1 MTANTLGGMRR
12 GGTSAARRGGIGAAM
27 RSATVVAA
35 GAIAV
40 HQLRYLVGYGGD
52 ASAALRDQGHAYL
65 VALIPLL
72 ALLGGVTLIATVVA
86 ALAGAQPRSPRGA
99 PLVRALVYAGAIL
112 AVFGAQETIEGV
124 LVAGHPGGIAA
135 VMAHGGL
142 VAVPLAVG
150 FGWVVWA
157 ALRGLE
163 AIEEGLRAA
172 AGCRRRARRT
182 ATTPRPVAC
191 ALPIPAALA
200 GAAGPRAPPSA

>member
-1 MTANTLGGMRR
+1 MGPV
-12 GGTSAARRGGIGAAM
+12 SAISSAL

-52 ASAALRDQGHAYL
+52 ASGALHDQGHGYL
-65 VALIPLL
+65 DALVPLL
-72 ALLGGVTLIATVVA
+72 ALLGGLTLVATIVA
-86 ALAGAQPRSPRGA
+86 AIAGAPPRSRRGA

-142 VAVPLAVG
+142 VALPLALA

-163 AIEEGLRAA
+163 ALDEHVRASNTSLRRP
-172 AGCRRRARRT
+172 GR
-182 ATTPRPVAC
+182 TPRLRPV
-191 ALPIPAALA
+191 LRTFPPAAVIA